1 MRWGVT
7 QEAQNDHMTSTVCLK
22 EIKNCQRLSV
32 GPDFVVRSIQHY
44 AVGALIHECYRGS
57 SHDTYLYRKL
67 EQQSMVHHCK
77 YPLFTLDLYLGS
89 RSHKILLSTLYIM

>member
-32 GPDFVVRSIQHY
+32 GPDFVVRFIQTLCYTIPHPTVLHVTKKFPQHICIQKIRKMITSI
-44 AVGALIHECYRGS
+44 
-57 SHDTYLYRKL
+57 
-67 EQQSMVHHCK
+67 K
-77 YPLFTLDLYLGS
+77 YCLQTIP
-89 RSHKILLSTLYIM
+89 